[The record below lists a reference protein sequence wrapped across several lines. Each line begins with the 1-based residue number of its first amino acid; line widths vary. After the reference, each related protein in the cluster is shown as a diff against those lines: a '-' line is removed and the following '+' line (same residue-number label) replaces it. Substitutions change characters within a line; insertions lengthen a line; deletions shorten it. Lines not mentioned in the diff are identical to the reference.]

1 MNGRDSQTVE
11 AARALVARRARLRD
25 AALALVVAA
34 GLACVFFISR
44 RLDAARPP
52 EDPFASYEELYVT
65 PEAARRMSLAF
76 NGLAADW
83 YWLRSL
89 QYLGRKS
96 AAFRGDY
103 TLDDMSALGVRNL
116 GPLLEQATALDPQFM
131 AAYEF
136 GAVVLPAI
144 DDAQAVRF
152 VERGIRENPQVWR
165 LYQHLGYI
173 HWQAGR
179 YQEASDT
186 YRAGAQL
193 PGAPRWLEA
202 MAAQVQ
208 VYGGSRETA
217 RQLYRRMFDEADDEQ
232 IKLLAYRRLL
242 QLQSLDER
250 DAVRRALQEI
260 QARTGRCPASWRE
273 AAAVLRAARLKTD
286 ATGSPLDPTG
296 FPYVLDANACEP
308 QLDERSQIP
317 KK

>member
-1 MNGRDSQTVE
+1 MKRGHEPQRTPS
-11 AARALVARRARLRD
+11 RRRAGVD
-25 AALALVVAA
+25 AALALLVAA
-34 GLACVFFISR
+34 GLAGVFLLAR
-44 RLDAARPP
+44 RLDAVRPP
-52 EDPFASYEELYVT
+52 ADPFASYEELYVT
-65 PEAARRMSLAF
+65 PEAARRMALAF

-96 AAFRGDY
+96 AAFEGDY

-116 GPLLEQATALDPQFM
+116 GPMLDLSTALDPQFM

-152 VERGIRENPQVWR
+152 VERGIRENPQSWR
-165 LYQHLGYI
+165 LHQHLGYI

-179 YQEASDT
+179 YAESSEA
-186 YRAGAQL
+186 YRAGARL
-193 PGAPRWLEA
+193 PGAPGWLEA

-208 VYGGSRETA
+208 VYGGSRDTA
-217 RQLYRRMFDEADDEQ
+217 RHLYRQMFDAAEDEQ
-232 IKLLAYRRLL
+232 IKLLAHRRLL

-250 DAVRRALQEI
+250 DAVRRVLQDF
-260 QARTGRCPASWRE
+260 QSRASRCPAAWRE
-273 AAAVLRAARLKTD
+273 VAPALRAARLKTD
-286 ATGSPLDPTG
+286 ANGAPLDPTG
-296 FPYVLDANACEP
+296 APYVLDANACDAK
-308 QLDERSQIP
+308 LHERSQVP